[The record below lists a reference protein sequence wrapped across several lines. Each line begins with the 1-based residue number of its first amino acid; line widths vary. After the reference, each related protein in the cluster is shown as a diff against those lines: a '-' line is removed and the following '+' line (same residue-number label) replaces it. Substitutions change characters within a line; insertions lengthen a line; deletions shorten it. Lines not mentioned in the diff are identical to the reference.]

1 LVSDISAGDG
11 KNYNFFYSVLFS
23 ISEWYYFDGVEQAG
37 YPGVYTQTSY
47 YIDWIAGHTGLFL

>member
-1 LVSDISAGDG
+1 MTSRLGTG
-11 KNYNFFYSVLFS
+11 KTILIFVCSVMFS
-23 ISEWYYFDGVEQAG
+23 IFEWNYFDGVEQAG